1 MREHTTISILLTIND
16 SITFLK
22 QYILGVS
29 INCSRFI
36 LYLKMTVSFRYLVA
50 VLWSPSILPL
60 QLDLLF
66 SVDCT
71 RQVISEDSLHSC
83 SLLFPRSMVPF
94 LPLLPFQGTT
104 NCCHDKAGVD
114 GNGFWDPPCLLRN

>member
-94 LPLLPFQGTT
+94 LLYFLFRAQQTAVMIKQAWMVMVSGI
-104 NCCHDKAGVD
+104 
-114 GNGFWDPPCLLRN
+114 LRVY